1 MSATIECPPL
11 ILSVKTGTWRCH
23 DVEAEDKDIEFQVVR
38 DKILQRDKSTCKG
51 CGAFT
56 TRVVIEKK
64 PDSNDGGV
72 APGTRRGSG
81 YFEVHHIDDD
91 HGNNDPSNLI
101 LLCPYCHGVFHCGN
115 AGHRGMG
122 MIIDAPWISQADLN
136 ILMHAMF
143 SVIARSEDK
152 VYMGEI
158 KPANKTATVLSADE
172 AKQVREIAEEVRRR
186 YASLQNLSA
195 GIEARFGQ
203 GMSDAAKFGR
213 VLLEL
218 HRRNPKRYAEREKF
232 LGGARLLPFYD
243 YFNTPIQLRLIPPV
257 QYWASRPANNGYA
270 PLQLF
275 ERLEQWSSEI
285 KNALG
290 Q

>member
-1 MSATIECPPL
+1 MNTVSCPPL
-11 ILSVKTGTWRCH
+11 VLSVKTSTWRRH
-23 DVEAEDKDIEFQVVR
+23 DPDAEDKDVAFQLIR
-38 DKILQRDKSTCKG
+38 DKVLQRDKMTCKG
-51 CGAFT
+51 CGAVT

-64 PDSNDGGV
+64 PESQEGGV

-81 YFEVHHIDDD
+81 YFEVHHLDDD
-91 HGNNDPSNLI
+91 HGNNTPENLV

-122 MIIDAPWISQADLN
+122 MIIEAPWISQSDLN
-136 ILMHAMF
+136 ILIHAMF

-158 KPANKTATVLSADE
+158 KPANKSSSVLSEGE

-186 YASLQNLSA
+186 YASLQNLGA
-195 GIEARFGQ
+195 GIEARFGV

-218 HRRNPKRYAEREKF
+218 HRRNPARYEEREKF
-232 LGGARLLPFYD
+232 LGGARLLPLYD
-243 YFNTPIQLRLIPPV
+243 YFNQPIQPRLIPPV
-257 QYWASRPANNGYA
+257 QYWASRPANNSFA
-270 PLQLF
+270 PLQLA
-275 ERLEQWSSEI
+275 ERLEQWTSEI
-285 KNALG
+285 KDALAP
-290 Q
+290 